1 MSPLQVTFLGTG
13 TSQGVPMI
21 ACPCAVCHSE
31 DAKDTRLRSSVLLR
45 WDQQEVVIDTG
56 PDFRYQ
62 MLRAQVTHLDAVLL
76 THAHKDHIAGLD
88 DIRAFNFLQQAAMPV
103 YCTEATETAL
113 RREFAYAFAE
123 HKYPGVPEI
132 ALHRIGLKPFEI
144 AGRLFTPIQTF
155 HAGMEV
161 LGFRTGT
168 FAYITD
174 ANQIPESERA
184 KLQGLDVLVLN
195 ALRQEAHIS
204 HFTLAEAIAL
214 GQSLG
219 AKQLYFTHISHQMG
233 FHQAV
238 NATLPA
244 HMALAFDGLQ
254 LNLSP
259 AIPV

>member
-1 MSPLQVTFLGTG
+1 
-13 TSQGVPMI
+13 MI
-21 ACPCAVCHSE
+21 ACPCAVCHSK
-31 DAKDTRLRSSVLLR
+31 DARDQRLRSSVLLS
-45 WDQQEVVIDTG
+45 WGDQQVVIDTG

-76 THAHKDHIAGLD
+76 THSHKDHIAGLD

-103 YCTEATETAL
+103 YCTAATEAAL
-113 RREFAYAFAE
+113 RSEFAYAFAE
-123 HKYPGVPEI
+123 HRYPGVPELE
-132 ALHRIGLKPFEI
+132 LHRIGLDPFEV

-161 LGFRTGT
+161 LGFRTGN

-174 ANQIPESERA
+174 ANVLPESERH

-204 HFTLAEAIAL
+204 HFTLAEAVAL

-219 AKQLYFTHISHQMG
+219 ARQVYFTHMSHQMG
-233 FHQAV
+233 LHATV
-238 NATLPA
+238 NTGLPEG
-244 HMALAFDGLQ
+244 MALAFDGLQ
-254 LNLSP
+254 LNL
-259 AIPV
+259 